1 MDNDRP
7 IIASG
12 SEDSIPPVS
21 PVGSQP
27 LSNPTP
33 PQPLPK
39 PSINQNSGFL
49 TQNSNFSQFSGDII
63 LNRQPK
69 PKSKLPIII
78 TVSAILVSVLVAIGS
93 FFFFSNNQSS
103 LDKILPKIEKYF
115 YFIKTGKEN
124 ANIDNISLSSMLDSG
139 EYLKQANSKDQSSR
153 KKFANT
159 AKKLQSDFLPELK
172 KYATKT
178 KKSQPDKKTQSG
190 EDFNGYL
197 ERLILSNEKNF
208 NFMEQFLQLK
218 NLSSSEL
225 EQEAG
230 KSVEDKKTYL
240 QSYYSEL
247 AKIDQILINNFIYQ
261 KIQSTDE
268 KDNSADNIV
277 SEHDV
282 PLYFLINLLK
292 KEVEN
297 AKK

>member
-33 PQPLPK
+33 PQPLPN

-49 TQNSNFSQFSGDII
+49 AQNSNFSQFSGDII

-78 TVSAILVSVLVAIGS
+78 AVSAILVSVLVAIGS

-124 ANIDNISLSSMLDSG
+124 ANIDNISLSSMLDSS

-225 EQEAG
+225 EQETG